1 MRQPTGGLDF
11 TLLKIQFTSERRKT
25 IRVVTRSWDAFSSVY
40 QYLERVSLFSHSLS
54 SEFLWFKFGSHSFS
68 YVLTVHSIICVC
80 MLFWLSSW
88 NESGMELKLSG
99 SYIAINCLS
108 FWFVCVCVCEYQ
120 SLTQHY
126 HLTVFVHHPP
136 PQILNI
142 KCFYQKL
149 IHIYKY
155 LIEYFCIVVPNKI
168 NF

>member
-1 MRQPTGGLDF
+1 MKSHLSRWKCFTKPNFKGWDNLLGGLDF

-108 FWFVCVCVCEYQ
+108 FWILCVCVCV
-120 SLTQHY
+120 
-126 HLTVFVHHPP
+126 
-136 PQILNI
+136 NI
-142 KCFYQKL
+142 NPWHN
-149 IHIYKY
+149 IIT
-155 LIEYFCIVVPNKI
+155 
-168 NF
+168 